1 MNQFNFNIKN
11 TFCISLLSNKNRCE
25 KMQKR
30 FKELNIDVTIF
41 PASTPNDIKNNCAH
55 YLNIFQK
62 ACAQSHFNIWKHI
75 LTNNLEYALIL
86 EDDACFDKK
95 FFEKINTFTLDVNDK
110 NWHAIFLNAS
120 ESLKIQNKW
129 VLCDEQYL
137 CGGYILSQKGCQIL
151 IHMYYNCLHAADWMT
166 TRLQKYNHCYSYFP
180 WLIIQEGIET
190 TIGSGV
196 EEDHKK
202 VVRLLEEIDYSL
214 DNYNI

>member
-166 TRLQKYNHCYSYFP
+166 TSN
-180 WLIIQEGIET
+180 
-190 TIGSGV
+190 
-196 EEDHKK
+196 
-202 VVRLLEEIDYSL
+202 
-214 DNYNI
+214 